1 MERITES
8 EVSNDLLF
16 AWGVSCSS
24 FRDDHI
30 ELCILHWS
38 VNLTNVFCFPALQ
51 STKSNLAIELKKT
64 KIPACS
70 VEYLVFIEN

>member
-1 MERITES
+1 MICCLHEELAVI
-8 EVSNDLLF
+8 L
-16 AWGVSCSS
+16 

-30 ELCILHWS
+30 KLCILHWS
-38 VNLTNVFCFPALQ
+38 VILTNVFCFPALQ
-51 STKSNLAIELKKT
+51 STKPNSAIELKKT